1 MPRARNIKPSLFE
14 NEKLGD
20 ADPLLTILFTG
31 LWCLADR
38 EGRMEYRP
46 KRIRAQIFPYRLDL
60 DINGLLTELER
71 LGFTRVYT
79 VDNFQYL
86 EVLNF
91 LKHQRP
97 HHTEKD
103 SVIPPPPEKPSYD
116 NDLPPNGGLTVK
128 PPCPDGENPPDLLIP
143 DTLNTLSNGSHDQ
156 YLTTKENIVFDIKK
170 DEGIEIPGVVYCGG
184 LKKFPMHENWQPDT
198 NEFITACFRYG
209 IKKEEITQDVILNFV
224 DYWSERTDIK
234 TESGWCK
241 KLVSD
246 FKMYKGRVQSH
257 ERSKKPVSR
266 NTNRS
271 KYHDIHEILEN
282 SEDE

>member
-1 MPRARNIKPSLFE
+1 MADVAERKEGP
-14 NEKLGD
+14 KLTKKDFASDQLVRWCPGCGD
-20 ADPLLTILFTG
+20 YSILSAMTG
-31 LWCLADR
+31 AL
-38 EGRMEYRP
+38 P
-46 KRIRAQIFPYRLDL
+46 QL
-60 DINGLLTELER
+60 DI
-71 LGFTRVYT
+71 
-79 VDNFQYL
+79 
-86 EVLNF
+86 
-91 LKHQRP
+91 P
-97 HHTEKD
+97 
-103 SVIPPPPEKPSYD
+103 
-116 NDLPPNGGLTVK
+116 
-128 PPCPDGENPPDLLIP
+128 
-143 DTLNTLSNGSHDQ
+143 
-156 YLTTKENIVFDIKK
+156 KENIVFDIKK

>member
-60 DINGLLTELER
+60 DINRLLTELER

-97 HHTEKD
+97 HHTEKA
-103 SVIPPPPEKPSYD
+103 SVIPPPPEKPNDD
-116 NDLPPNGGLTVK
+116 N
-128 PPCPDGENPPDLLIP
+128 
-143 DTLNTLSNGSHDQ
+143 
-156 YLTTKENIVFDIKK
+156 
-170 DEGIEIPGVVYCGG
+170 
-184 LKKFPMHENWQPDT
+184 
-198 NEFITACFRYG
+198 
-209 IKKEEITQDVILNFV
+209 
-224 DYWSERTDIK
+224 
-234 TESGWCK
+234 
-241 KLVSD
+241 
-246 FKMYKGRVQSH
+246 
-257 ERSKKPVSR
+257 R
-266 NTNRS
+266 N
-271 KYHDIHEILEN
+271 
-282 SEDE
+282 